1 MGTVAVSPKR
11 VMPSPFFIPTMVS
24 AMTHGQINKWKGDK
38 K

>member
-1 MGTVAVSPKR
+1 MGTVAVSPKW
-11 VMPSPFFIPTMVS
+11 VMPSPFFLPTMVS